1 MDKVMAVLVWPIRK
15 VKGLRALVQDE
26 DHDTWLETHREQEHR
41 KSPDVRA
48 IVRGGPGGGGGT

>member
-15 VKGLRALVQDE
+15 IRGLRALVQDE
-26 DHDTWLETHREQEHR
+26 DHDTWLDRHREQEHR
-41 KSPDVRA
+41 KSPDVRG